1 MGTTCIL
8 TKTNEEALQITG
20 LLLKNNLKATLIQS
34 NDGFSLYNLNEV
46 RYFLNQL
53 NLSDD
58 VFIINDDIWLNA
70 KREVVN
76 KYRHSTKLEILGN
89 IIKDFEASNPKKK
102 YKSDLEVFIRESK
115 LEDFFN
121 ENGET
126 IFVSTIHKAKG
137 KEFENVFM
145 MLENYNSST
154 DESKRLL
161 YVAMTRA
168 KTNLTIHLNS
178 NFLDDLKVDNLQ
190 RIENQE
196 IHLPPNE
203 LAMHLSFKDVWLD
216 YFISRQNFISE
227 LKSGDALSINGDI
240 CMDTK
245 GNSVLKFSKQFLG
258 QIENMK
264 AKNYELK
271 SAKVNFVIYWKKE
284 ETEQE
289 IKIVLPELYFE
300 RIISI

>member
-1 MGTTCIL
+1 M
-8 TKTNEEALQITG
+8 
-20 LLLKNNLKATLIQS
+20 LLKNNLKATLIQS

-178 NFLDDLKVDNLQ
+178 NFLDDLKVGNLQ

-216 YFISRQNFISE
+216 YFINRQNFISE

-245 GNSVLKFSKQFLG
+245 GNSVLKFSKHFLR

>member
-1 MGTTCIL
+1 M
-8 TKTNEEALQITG
+8 
-20 LLLKNNLKATLIQS
+20 LLKNNLKATLIQS

-121 ENGET
+121 ENGKT

-178 NFLDDLKVDNLQ
+178 NFLDDLKVGNLQ

-216 YFISRQNFISE
+216 YFINRQNFISE

>member
-1 MGTTCIL
+1 M
-8 TKTNEEALQITG
+8 
-20 LLLKNNLKATLIQS
+20 LLKNNLKATLIQS

-58 VFIINDDIWLNA
+58 VFIINDDNWLNA

-178 NFLDDLKVDNLQ
+178 NFLDDLKVGNLQ